1 MLFKGWMDGKHKWGG
16 KFCSQYGT
24 FISILLLLL
33 LLLYFLFQQ
42 QKQQKNS
49 SLLLLLLLLLAAAAM
64 MYSVIQHK
72 TCADHTPVLMCLLG
86 NNSRFLL
93 CLLLLPDRILHC
105 EGFLVSFFII
115 PSAAGSF
122 CCCQVKLFE

>member
-1 MLFKGWMDGKHKWGG
+1 MDGWKAQMGREVLQSIRNIH
-16 KFCSQYGT
+16 FH
-24 FISILLLLL
+24 FIIVVVVVFSLSTA
-33 LLLYFLFQQ
+33 
-42 QKQQKNS
+42 KAAKNS
-49 SLLLLLLLLLAAAAM
+49 SLLLLLLLLLAAAAAAAM